1 MTSAETS
8 IVIDHAKL
16 PVRNAPPTKII
27 PAMAKLHKSKRIRG
41 LVIMWV
47 LFGKDQVAQ
56 IEKNKNSGRD
66 DRAKHRP

>member
-1 MTSAETS
+1 
-8 IVIDHAKL
+8 
-16 PVRNAPPTKII
+16 
-27 PAMAKLHKSKRIRG
+27 MAKLHKSKRIRG